1 MKKGKITTIESACIK
16 GMVANNIDTADIA
29 TQLNRGL
36 ATVEKEIE
44 RIKAEA
50 VKEQLYIK
58 ETASGNKGVSIMTEA
73 ASVKGDVAKDTN
85 TASNSN
91 ILNTRSPWIH
101 TINKSNG

>member
-1 MKKGKITTIESACIK
+1 MKKGKITAIESACIK
-16 GMVANNIDTADIA
+16 GMVANNISIADIA

-36 ATVEKEIE
+36 TTIEKEIE

-73 ASVKGDVAKDTN
+73 ASVQTDTTKDTN
-85 TASNSN
+85 TDSKSD
-91 ILNTRSPWIH
+91 ISNTRSPWIH
-101 TINKSNG
+101 TIKSDG

>member
-36 ATVEKEIE
+36 ATIEKEIE

-58 ETASGNKGVSIMTEA
+58 ETASGGKGVSIMTEA
-73 ASVKGDVAKDTN
+73 ASVQGDAVKDTN
-85 TASNSN
+85 TDSNSN
-91 ILNTRSPWIH
+91 ISNTRSPWIH
-101 TINKSNG
+101 TIKSNG